1 MNGKKFKIIVMI
13 VVFQMTG
20 ILSAALVNVDF
31 DNDKDKNGDSGTMTG
46 AAALGSAGDVWNG
59 VAVNVGDAGWPGDLA
74 AGSLVDSAGAATGL
88 TLSIDPTWVNG
99 AWDNNALAATD
110 AVALMGDYI
119 NIRAVSGQQNSV
131 DVTIGGLAASSA
143 YTLVLYGC
151 GDAANQ
157 LAHFT
162 VDAVTQSTLGGAAVP
177 LASPQHYVTFTGNA
191 DANGDIF
198 VTWTQ
203 DPGTWSAFN
212 GFQVDGTVVPEPAT
226 LMLLGLGSLVM
237 AARKRR

>member
-59 VAVNVGDAGWPGDLA
+59 VAVNVGDAGWPYSDPI
-74 AGSLVDSAGAATGL
+74 SLNDSTGVATGL
-88 TLSIDPTWVNG
+88 TLTVGAGVNG

-143 YTLVLYGC
+143 YILVLYGC

>member
-1 MNGKKFKIIVMI
+1 MNGKKFKIIVTL

-20 ILSAALVNVDF
+20 ILSATLVNVDF
-31 DNDKDKNGDSGTMTG
+31 DSGNGPTDSGTMVG
-46 AAALGSAGDVWNG
+46 AAALGSAGDVWN
-59 VAVNVGDAGWPGDLA
+59 AVTANSGPA
-74 AGSLVDSAGAATGL
+74 SLNDSTGAATGL
-88 TLSIDPTWVNG
+88 TLTLGAGVNG
-99 AWDNNALAATD
+99 DWDNNALAATD

-131 DVTIGGLAASSA
+131 DITIGGLVANSL

-151 GDAANQ
+151 GDSANQ

-162 VDAVTQSTLGGAAVP
+162 VDGVMQSTLGPVTVP

-191 DANGDIF
+191 DANGDVL

-203 DPGTWSAFN
+203 PEGTWSAFN

-226 LMLLGLGSLVM
+226 LMLLGLGSLAM